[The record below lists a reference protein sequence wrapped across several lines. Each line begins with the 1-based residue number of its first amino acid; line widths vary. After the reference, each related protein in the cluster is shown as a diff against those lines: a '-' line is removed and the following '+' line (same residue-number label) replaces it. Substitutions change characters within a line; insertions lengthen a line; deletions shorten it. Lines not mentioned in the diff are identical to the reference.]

1 MILLEELVIHPI
13 SRRTLSSLASNLP
26 QSLLISGERGVGLY
40 TLASALAGTHIAAE
54 LFPKDAKDNR
64 DNEGGT
70 ITVEMI
76 RRLYE
81 QTRTKQTTD
90 QVIII
95 DDADRMSHGA
105 QSAFLKLL
113 EEPGSRVRFILTS
126 HQPEKLLTTIRSRLQ
141 QTVIQPITGEQT
153 LTIIASLGI
162 TEQVKRIQLR
172 YIAEGLPA
180 ELTRLTADEEQFSAW
195 ATVIGDARDFLQA
208 DAYKRSLI
216 VQKYRSDRPA
226 ALRLLE
232 CAIKILRKTI
242 SVKPQQT
249 TIAQLE
255 QLLELRDRIAANQ
268 SIALQ
273 LMQFVL

>member
-1 MILLEELVIHPI
+1 MMLLEELVIHPV

-40 TLASALAGTHIAAE
+40 TIASSLAGAHVAAE

-64 DNEGGT
+64 DSESGT

-76 RRLYE
+76 RHLYE
-81 QTRTKQTTD
+81 QTRAKQTTD

-113 EEPGSRVRFILTS
+113 EEPGSHVRFILTS
-126 HQPEKLLTTIRSRLQ
+126 HQPDRLLTTIRSRLQ
-141 QTVIQPITGEQT
+141 HTALQPITGEQT
-153 LTIIASLGI
+153 LAVIANLGV

-172 YIAEGLPA
+172 YIADGLPA
-180 ELTRLTADEEQFSAW
+180 ELTRLIADEELFGMW
-195 ATVIGDARDFLQA
+195 ASVIGDARDFLQA

-226 ALRLLE
+226 ALRLVE

-242 SVKPQQT
+242 SAKPQQSMV
-249 TIAQLE
+249 AQLE

-268 SIALQ
+268 NIALQ

>member
-1 MILLEELVIHPI
+1 MMLLEELVIHPV
-13 SRRTLSSLASNLP
+13 SRRTLSSLANDLP
-26 QSLLISGERGVGLY
+26 QSILICGERGIGLY
-40 TLASALAGTHIAAE
+40 TIASALGGNHTVAE

-64 DNEGGT
+64 DSESGT

-81 QTRTKQTTD
+81 QTRSKQVTD

-113 EEPGSRVRFILTS
+113 EEPSSHVKFILTS
-126 HQPEKLLTTIRSRLQ
+126 HQPERLLVTIRSRVQ
-141 QTVIQPITGEQT
+141 QTTIQPITSEQT
-153 LTIIASLGI
+153 LTIIANLGV

-180 ELTRLTADEEQFSAW
+180 ELTRLAIDEEQFKAW
-195 ATVIGDARDFLQA
+195 ANVIGDARDFLQA
-208 DAYKRSLI
+208 DVYKRSLI

-232 CAIKILRKTI
+232 CAIKILRKTL
-242 SVKPQQT
+242 SAKPQLSMA
-249 TIAQLE
+249 IQLE
-255 QLLELRDRIAANQ
+255 LLLDLRDRVAGNQ

>member
-1 MILLEELVIHPI
+1 MMLLEELIIHPV
-13 SRRTLSSLASNLP
+13 SRRTLSSLANNLP
-26 QSLLISGERGVGLY
+26 QSILICGERGVGLY
-40 TLASALAGTHIAAE
+40 TIARALAGNHIAAE
-54 LFPKDAKDNR
+54 LFPKDVKDNR
-64 DNEGGT
+64 DSESGT
-70 ITVEMI
+70 LTVEMI

-81 QTRTKQTTD
+81 QTRSKRVTD

-113 EEPGSRVRFILTS
+113 EEPGSHVKFILTS

-141 QTVIQPITGEQT
+141 QTTIQPITAEQT
-153 LTIIASLGI
+153 LTIIADLGV

-180 ELTRLTADEEQFSAW
+180 ELTRLASDEGQFNAW
-195 ATVIGDARDFLQA
+195 ANVISDARDFLQA

-232 CAIKILRKTI
+232 CAIKILRKTL
-242 SVKPQQT
+242 SAKPQLSMVV
-249 TIAQLE
+249 QLE
-255 QLLELRDRIAANQ
+255 LLLDLRDRVAGNQ